1 MCRSSAVGTRGDSS
15 EPWPQSTRFWLSAV
29 AHGHAARVLA
39 ALIGRLWP
47 SACSR
52 GSFSAGYS
60 LATVAIVRACHILL
74 GRLRSTAAAV
84 CCAAEPCLGPVCLW
98 PLCACHA
105 AVSCCWSLAGGPLAA
120 CCRCQHTMVAWP
132 SHAVGDDF
140 PPCPARPC
148 AFAAWI
154 RAVPTTQAWARLVR
168 VVRVPPRPPLSRQ
181 LCACSF
187 CHRPE
192 LPLNCPAR
200 S

>member
-1 MCRSSAVGTRGDSS
+1 LTAVNTFLAQRRRT
-15 EPWPQSTRFWLSAV
+15 WPRRACASRAHRPAV
-29 AHGHAARVLA
+29 AVRLLAWVILGWLQPSNRCYRTRVPYLARPAAEHRCCRVLRRRA
-39 ALIGRLWP
+39 MSWPSVPVAVVCMPRRGVVLLVAGRWPAGRLLP
-47 SACSR
+47 
-52 GSFSAGYS
+52 
-60 LATVAIVRACHILL
+60 LPTHH
-74 GRLRSTAAAV
+74 GRLAQSR
-84 CCAAEPCLGPVCLW
+84 
-98 PLCACHA
+98 
-105 AVSCCWSLAGGPLAA
+105 CWRRL
-120 CCRCQHTMVAWP
+120 
-132 SHAVGDDF
+132 

-148 AFAAWI
+148 AYAAWI